1 MDFETSTPSPVPQST
16 SPQPSISPLPTNC
29 CLTSVGKPTCFLNE
43 QQQKINNSFENIS
56 PTNISP
62 NILPNILPSS
72 SSQNTIISS
81 SCSHVSTAS
90 FYSDGNSSSPNTAA
104 ERGHAPQQPLLQQCS
119 QQKQLIISAGVP
131 ISSNN
136 NTTVNNISTTSHCH
150 AKTGEQSIGTPI
162 RKLFIPE
169 YQCENYD
176 HFQTQQLGEVARNQ
190 NNHQNN
196 NFGINYQ
203 NIQNCQQNED
213 NSNNNTMPLFPRKT
227 NPAVALSA
235 AEHRRA
241 ISNIEVQG
249 TAYNIRDRYEFK
261 DLLGTG
267 AFSKV
272 FLAECRFESG
282 TFVAIKCIDKKALKG
297 KEDSLENEI
306 RVLKK
311 LRHNNIVQLYDTF
324 DEKHYVYLVMELV
337 TGGELFDRIVAKGS
351 YTERDASNLIRQVL
365 EAVSFMHDNGVVHR
379 DLKPENLLYYNQ
391 DDDSKIMIS
400 DFGLSKT
407 EESGI
412 MATACGTPG
421 YVAPEVL
428 QQKPY
433 GKAVDVWSIG
443 VIAYILL
450 CGYPPFYDEND
461 ANLFAQIIKG
471 EYEFDSPYWD
481 EISDSAK
488 DFISHL
494 MCCNPDQRYSCE
506 QALAH
511 PWISGNT
518 ARTKDIHGTVAT
530 HLKRSLAKRKWRK
543 AYNATA
549 AIRQLQMLRLSS
561 ARYLQQNPGKKAM
574 APTLAANH

>member
-1 MDFETSTPSPVPQST
+1 MLGMF
-16 SPQPSISPLPTNC
+16 
-29 CLTSVGKPTCFLNE
+29 
-43 QQQKINNSFENIS
+43 
-56 PTNISP
+56 
-62 NILPNILPSS
+62 
-72 SSQNTIISS
+72 
-81 SCSHVSTAS
+81 
-90 FYSDGNSSSPNTAA
+90 
-104 ERGHAPQQPLLQQCS
+104 
-119 QQKQLIISAGVP
+119 
-131 ISSNN
+131 
-136 NTTVNNISTTSHCH
+136 
-150 AKTGEQSIGTPI
+150 GTPI
-162 RKLFIPE
+162 RKLFVPE
-169 YQCENYD
+169 YHCENYD
-176 HFQTQQLGEVARNQ
+176 HFQPQQLGEVAR
-190 NNHQNN
+190 NHQNN
-196 NFGINYQ
+196 NFGINCHQ
-203 NIQNCQQNED
+203 NINHQQNED
-213 NSNNNTMPLFPRKT
+213 NSNNNNTMPFFPRRT

-249 TAYNIRDRYEFK
+249 TAYNIRDR
-261 DLLGTG
+261 
-267 AFSKV
+267 
-272 FLAECRFESG
+272 
-282 TFVAIKCIDKKALKG
+282 
-297 KEDSLENEI
+297 
-306 RVLKK
+306 

-379 DLKPENLLYYNQ
+379 DLKPENLLYFNQ

-494 MCCNPDQRYSCE
+494 MCCSPEQRYSCE

-574 APTLAANH
+574 ATTTLTANH